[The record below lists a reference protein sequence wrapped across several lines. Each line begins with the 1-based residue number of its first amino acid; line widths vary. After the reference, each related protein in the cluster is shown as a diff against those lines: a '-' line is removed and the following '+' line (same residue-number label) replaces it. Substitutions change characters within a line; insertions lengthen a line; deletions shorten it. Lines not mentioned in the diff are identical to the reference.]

1 MNKGDLIDAVAAE
14 ADMAKTDATDA
25 VNAVFDSI
33 KSTLGSGG
41 TVSIAGFGSFVVRD
55 RKARTGR
62 NPKTGEPLQIP
73 ASKAAAFKAGKALK
87 DAVNERAC

>member
-1 MNKGDLIDAVAAE
+1 MNKGDLIDAVAAKT
-14 ADMAKTDATDA
+14 DMPKADATDA

-33 KSTLGSGG
+33 KSTLAEGGS
-41 TVSIAGFGSFVVRD
+41 VSIAGFGSFVVRD

-62 NPKTGEPLQIP
+62 NPKTGEPLHIP

-87 DAVNERAC
+87 DAVN

>member
-1 MNKGDLIDAVAAE
+1 MNKGDLIDAVAAD
-14 ADMAKTDATDA
+14 ADMAKTNATDA

-33 KSTLGSGG
+33 KSTLGNGG

-62 NPKTGEPLQIP
+62 NPKTGEPLHIP

-87 DAVNERAC
+87 DAVN

>member
-1 MNKGDLIDAVAAE
+1 MNKGDLIDAVAAS
-14 ADMAKTDATDA
+14 ADMGKSDATDA

-33 KSTLGSGG
+33 KSTLADGGS
-41 TVSIAGFGSFVVRD
+41 VSIAGFGSFVVRD

-62 NPKTGEPLQIP
+62 NPKTGEPLHIP

-87 DAVNERAC
+87 DAVN

>member
-1 MNKGDLIDAVAAE
+1 MNKGDLIDAVAAS

-33 KSTLGSGG
+33 KSTLGNGG

-62 NPKTGEPLQIP
+62 NPKTGEPLHIP

-87 DAVNERAC
+87 DAVN

>member
-14 ADMAKTDATDA
+14 ADLAKSDATDA

-33 KSTLGSGG
+33 KKALSDGGS
-41 TVSIAGFGSFVVRD
+41 VSIAGFGSFVVRD

-62 NPKTGEPLQIP
+62 NPKTGEPLHIP

-87 DAVNERAC
+87 DAVN

>member
-1 MNKGDLIDAVAAE
+1 MNKGDLTSSVASA
-14 ADMAKTDATDA
+14 AGISKAQAADA

-33 KSTLGSGG
+33 KSTLADGG

-87 DAVNERAC
+87 DAVN

>member
-14 ADMAKTDATDA
+14 ADMAKTDATSA

-33 KSTLGSGG
+33 KNALANGG

-62 NPKTGEPLQIP
+62 NPKTGEPLHIP

-87 DAVNERAC
+87 DAVN

>member
-1 MNKGDLIDAVAAE
+1 MNKGDLIDAVAGE
-14 ADMAKTDATDA
+14 ADMSKTDATDA

-33 KSTLGSGG
+33 KSTLAGGG

-62 NPKTGEPLQIP
+62 NPKTGEPLHIP

-87 DAVNERAC
+87 DAVN

>member
-1 MNKGDLIDAVAAE
+1 MNKGDLIDAVAAK

-33 KSTLGSGG
+33 KGTMADGGS
-41 TVSIAGFGSFVVRD
+41 VSIAGFGSFVVRD

-62 NPKTGEPLQIP
+62 NPKTGEPLHIP
-73 ASKAAAFKAGKALK
+73 AAKAAAFKAGKALK
-87 DAVNERAC
+87 DAVN